1 MINNDISGCPI
12 EGTLV
17 TLFDGTFIPVQD
29 LKPGDLLLS
38 AKIDT
43 YIDSNTADI
52 LSWSNSMLRA
62 RDRQGEI
69 ESIEL
74 VVNYDTISIN
84 DGLLETSLSHTH
96 LVRRN
101 GYWKFMK
108 SKDIQVGDFVHSK
121 KLSSVEVKSI
131 THLSE
136 VKNTYKLVMKAPFH
150 LFYANDVLTH
160 NSKISA
166 I

>member
-1 MINNDISGCPI
+1 MLNNDISGCPV

-17 TLFDGTFIPVQD
+17 TLFDGTLIPIQD

-43 YIDSNTADI
+43 YIDSNTSDI

-62 RDRQGEI
+62 RDRQGEV
-69 ESIEL
+69 ESISSN
-74 VVNYDTISIN
+74 VFYDTISIN
-84 DGLLETSLSHTH
+84 EGLLETSLSHTH

-108 SKDIQVGDFVHSK
+108 SKDLLVGDFIHSK
-121 KLSSVEVKSI
+121 QLSSIEIKSI
-131 THLSE
+131 DLLSE
-136 VKNTYKLVMKAPFH
+136 IKTTYKIVLKAPFH
-150 LFYANDVLTH
+150 LFYANDILTH
-160 NSKISA
+160 NSKVSA